1 MSKPSRRPNRE
12 AIKAQRKD
20 KKRAEKLLRQRQKAQ
35 GLHVSSGFSVS
46 NCKSEYKT
54 VEEEIE
60 ARHEAVTEE
69 ARVLKANL
77 PVLL

>member
-12 AIKAQRKD
+12 AITAQRKD

-46 NCKSEYKT
+46 NC
-54 VEEEIE
+54 
-60 ARHEAVTEE
+60 AGM
-69 ARVLKANL
+69 RVGPRYLINIYGL
-77 PVLL
+77 SIQ